1 MKVAWHDCL
10 KPIAPPKPP
19 ADLAPAMFQ
28 KGKDIHYRIEAI
40 VGEQQFVEQEMTFS
54 EAQLPF
60 EIAYHPDIIRQE
72 LGVQGY
78 ISTRVY
84 EIKPLIWFLKNRV
97 YCEAQ
102 ASGYMHFT
110 GSQTGDFILYQGDL
124 DNLQLSVLPV
134 QRIPW
139 DWLRNIALRSYQETL
154 TKQVANPT

>member
-1 MKVAWHDCL
+1 MSELPRVAWHDCL

-40 VGEQQFVEQEMTFS
+40 VGEQQFVEQEMVYRDS
-54 EAQLPF
+54 DLPF
-60 EIAYHPDIIRQE
+60 DIAYHPDIIRQE
-72 LGVQGY
+72 TDLQGC
-78 ISTRVY
+78 ITTRVY
-84 EIKPLIWFLKNRV
+84 EIKPLIWFLKNRI

-110 GSQTGDFILYQGDL
+110 GAKSGDFILYQGNLED
-124 DNLQLSVLPV
+124 LQLSILPV

-139 DWLRNIALRSYQETL
+139 WSQLRPIALKGYEMMQT
-154 TKQVANPT
+154 V